1 MAGHSKWA
9 NIKHKKAK
17 SDEKRGKEFTKIA
30 KEITIAVRSGG
41 GGDPES
47 NSKLKLAIQKAK
59 AINMPND
66 NITRAIKKGTGELDS
81 EVLEEIVYEGYA
93 AGGVAVMLEIAT
105 DNRNRT
111 SSDIRHYFSKYNG
124 NLGESGCVAWMFKR
138 AGLISIPRETV
149 SMDEEEFMLKAL
161 ELGAE
166 DIRDEEDQ
174 IDVVTSVEAFLEVKE
189 ALEGEGFKIEE
200 ADIVF
205 LPENSVEIN
214 DPEVAAR
221 IIKLIDMLEDH
232 DDVQNVYTNMSLT
245 DEVMNQLS

>member
-30 KEITIAVRSGG
+30 REITIAVRTGG
-41 GGDPES
+41 GGDPDA
-47 NSKLKLAIQKAK
+47 NPKLKLAIQKAK

-66 NITRAIKKGTGELDS
+66 NINRAIKKGTGELES

-93 AGGVAVMLEIAT
+93 PGGVAVMLEIAT

-111 SSDIRHYFSKYNG
+111 ASEIRHYFSKNNG
-124 NLGESGCVAWMFKR
+124 NLGESGCVAWMFNR
-138 AGLISIPRETV
+138 VGLISISRENV

-166 DIRDEEDQ
+166 DVRDEGEQYD
-174 IDVVTSVEAFLEVKE
+174 IVTSVDTFMEIKENLEK
-189 ALEGEGFKIEE
+189 EGFFIDE
-200 ADIVF
+200 ADIVL
-205 LPENSVEIN
+205 LPENTVEIN
-214 DPEVAAR
+214 DVEVASR
-221 IIKLIDMLEDH
+221 IIKLIEMLEDH

-245 DEVMNQLS
+245 DEVVEKLS